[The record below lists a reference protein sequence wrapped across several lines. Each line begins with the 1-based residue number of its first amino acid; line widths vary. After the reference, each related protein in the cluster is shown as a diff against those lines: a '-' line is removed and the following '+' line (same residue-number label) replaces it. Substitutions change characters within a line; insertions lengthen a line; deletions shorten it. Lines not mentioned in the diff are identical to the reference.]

1 MTYRTILLFGP
12 PGSGKGTWG
21 TILSKMP
28 GFVHV
33 SSGEMFRQLAPSS
46 EIGQMALTSI
56 RKGEL
61 VPDQYAV
68 GLWREYMQRMVSAGS
83 FDPSTE
89 YLVLDGLP
97 RTRQQSQMVD
107 EDLDIKLILSLD
119 CPDRQ
124 LLVDR
129 LYGRALVE
137 HRVDDA
143 NEEIIHKRFNVYD
156 AQTAD
161 ALSYYDDDLACR
173 IDVAQAPHKI
183 LNDICSGLVN
193 RLGSD

>member
-1 MTYRTILLFGP
+1 MKYRTILLFGP

-21 TILSKMP
+21 TILGHMP

-33 SSGEMFRQLAPSS
+33 SSGEMFRALAPSS
-46 EIGQMALTSI
+46 ELGQMALASI

-61 VPDQYAV
+61 VPDQYAIS
-68 GLWREYMQRMVSAGS
+68 LWREYMQRMVSSGG
-83 FDPSTE
+83 FDTLNE

-97 RTRQQSQMVD
+97 RTREQSETVS
-107 EDLDIKLILSLD
+107 EDLDVQLILALD
-119 CPDRQ
+119 CHDRQ
-124 LLVDR
+124 VLVDR

-143 NEEIIHKRFNVYD
+143 NEEIIHKRFKVYD
-156 AQTAD
+156 AQTED
-161 ALSYYDDDLACR
+161 ALSHYGQDLIQK

-183 LNDICSGLVN
+183 LSDICSVLVS
-193 RLGSD
+193 RLGDS